1 MRPSTVAYVNGAHA
15 VTGFSRQE
23 KYLNNATL
31 WEAAAEGDVKG
42 ESPRGNAFSAANT
55 AP

>member
-1 MRPSTVAYVNGAHA
+1 MSMELMRLLV
-15 VTGFSRQE
+15 FSRQE